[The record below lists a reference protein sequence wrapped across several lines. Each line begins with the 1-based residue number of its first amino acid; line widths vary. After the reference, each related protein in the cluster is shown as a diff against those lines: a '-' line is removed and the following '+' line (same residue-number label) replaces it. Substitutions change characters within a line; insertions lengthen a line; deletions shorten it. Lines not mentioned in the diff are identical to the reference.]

1 MTDAPEPVAGPVDGV
16 APPRA
21 GGPVG
26 PAAAV
31 ALVVADLV
39 AAFGYVVGFNQ
50 LATQS
55 PVDAMLPVT
64 LISVGLAGLLTTV
77 AAVLGA
83 ERREV
88 APGDLLAPPSTEAGA
103 AAFGLGLLAVAAVGW
118 EWGTAAQAGLAAAA
132 GLQLVL
138 VAEVGVVLTV
148 REAPARPHAA
158 RLTLAAAQA
167 VLLLGFAGF
176 GLADAGV
183 APFA

>member
-1 MTDAPEPVAGPVDGV
+1 
-16 APPRA
+16 
-21 GGPVG
+21 
-26 PAAAV
+26 
-31 ALVVADLV
+31 
-39 AAFGYVVGFNQ
+39 
-50 LATQS
+50 
-55 PVDAMLPVT
+55 
-64 LISVGLAGLLTTV
+64 
-77 AAVLGA
+77 
-83 ERREV
+83 V